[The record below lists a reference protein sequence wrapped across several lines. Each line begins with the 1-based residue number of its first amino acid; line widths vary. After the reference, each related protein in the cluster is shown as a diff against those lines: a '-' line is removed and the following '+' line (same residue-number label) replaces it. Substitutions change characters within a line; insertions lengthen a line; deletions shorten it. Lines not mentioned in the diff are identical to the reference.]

1 MKEIAQ
7 PCCLL
12 PCLLSSAQNFPPKL
26 LFFLPRKAAQ
36 ASRRA
41 CVRCN
46 GRFFGADAG
55 DDGGERVVAQGL
67 PAPLHQLPHCLRLD
81 ALQAC
86 PLQPWRLPLP
96 LPPCPG
102 PRRGRYVHSLAPC
115 PCDIVTSLM
124 CACCSMKSLEMRL
137 SSSDS
142 RVRFGVDLVCDVGM
156 SLCDTGSPAG
166 TNSSI
171 STTHPRCLMKC
182 VIVMLMLCFCNP
194 HCLCS
199 RMLELLQP
207 V

>member
-46 GRFFGADAG
+46 GGFFGADAG

-67 PAPLHQLPHCLRLD
+67 PAPLHQQPHCLRLD

-124 CACCSMKSLEMRL
+124 CACCSMKSREMRL

-142 RVRFGVDLVCDVGM
+142 CVRFGVDLVCDVGM

-166 TNSSI
+166 AGSFI
-171 STTHPRCLMKC
+171 RATHPRCLMKC
-182 VIVMLMLCFCNP
+182 VIVMFIVV
-194 HCLCS
+194 
-199 RMLELLQP
+199 LLQP
-207 V
+207 PLFM